1 MLDPKTLLELQL
13 YIDLHLQTSSLL
25 CSTEPLYSL
34 ELMELDLESFVKT
47 RRKPTFAQLL
57 FAHIDKRELRDA
69 QVYKKAG
76 LDRKLFS
83 KIRSNPNYRPR
94 KHTAIA
100 LALALELNRN
110 EVDTLLE
117 AAGHALSKSETAD
130 LILLFCL
137 ERGIYSI
144 DDVNAA
150 LHRFGCKTL
159 N

>member
-1 MLDPKTLLELQL
+1 MLDAKTLLDLQL
-13 YIDLHLQTSSLL
+13 YIDLHRQKSISL
-25 CSTEPLYSL
+25 CSAEPLYSL
-34 ELMELDLESFVKT
+34 ELMELDLESFVEA

-57 FAHIDKRELRDA
+57 FAHIDKKQLQDA

-83 KIRSNPNYRPR
+83 KIRSNPDYRPR

-100 LALALELNRN
+100 LALALELSRN

-117 AAGHALSKSETAD
+117 AAGHVLSESETTD

-137 ERGIYSI
+137 ERGIYGI

-150 LHRFGCKTL
+150 LYRFGCKTL